1 MHKLLTLLALC
12 SLSVCAADWRE
23 SWNEVGAF
31 VTVSADNVISPPNTV
46 AAISDVAI
54 IAAQSQANAVKADLL
69 EQATAESEA
78 KADAFE
84 AVIQAREGTL
94 WIDAFNVLRIGERAV
109 SPETGVTAEIV
120 RFEPMVSTDGTYF
133 VNRTFAYFSRD
144 PGYTP
149 TVRIGQNLA
158 ATNEWSQA
166 TVTGS
171 YLTNS
176 VLIAGTLYDSLF
188 VTEFTTPVAWSNAF
202 ARVVSEV
209 RGATTNQTL
218 FAVQNGIEVQ
228 GESPLTLI
236 ATSGTNEIRI
246 IGGVWCLPR

>member
-31 VTVSADNVISPPNTV
+31 VTVSADNVLSPPNTV

-69 EQATAESEA
+69 EQATAEAEA

-120 RFEPMVSTDGTYF
+120 RFEPMVSSDGTYF
-133 VNRTFAYFSRD
+133 VNRTFTFFSRD

-149 TVRIGQNLA
+149 TVRIGQNLND
-158 ATNEWSQA
+158 TNSWFQA
-166 TVTGS
+166 EVVNS
-171 YLTNS
+171 YLTNNI
-176 VLIAGTLYDSLF
+176 LIAGSLYDSLY
-188 VTEFTTPVAWSNAF
+188 VTEFRTPVNWSNAA
-202 ARVVSEV
+202 ARVTSEV

-218 FAVQNGIEVQ
+218 FGVQNGIEVQ

-236 ATSGTNEIRI
+236 ATSGTNQIRI

>member
-1 MHKLLTLLALC
+1 MKVLILFIM
-12 SLSVCAADWRE
+12 SLPAIVGLSADWRE
-23 SWNEVGAF
+23 SWTEVGAF
-31 VTVSADNVISPPNTV
+31 VTVSDNGISPPNTV

-69 EQATAESEA
+69 EQATAEAEA

-246 IGGVWCLPR
+246 IGGIWCLPR